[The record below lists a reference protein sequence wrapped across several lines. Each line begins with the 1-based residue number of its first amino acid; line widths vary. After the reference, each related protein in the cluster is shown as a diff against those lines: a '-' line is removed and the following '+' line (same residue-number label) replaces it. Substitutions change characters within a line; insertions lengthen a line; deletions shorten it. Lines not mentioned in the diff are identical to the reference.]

1 MDAATFVSRAER
13 LGLVAIVA
21 LEDDVTQLAWLP
33 EQTAFRRRIALAPF
47 TIFVRDAPV
56 ALPTTTDGHTWRI
69 MLAGDVGTWVPARVA
84 YYPLWRAD
92 AEGERLR
99 RRRGDDGV
107 LEVRL
112 TQPVQT
118 VSLRYAAGVP
128 EILGV
133 AITAAALVA
142 WAAASWKP

>member
-1 MDAATFVSRAER
+1 
-13 LGLVAIVA
+13 
-21 LEDDVTQLAWLP
+21 
-33 EQTAFRRRIALAPF
+33 
-47 TIFVRDAPV
+47 
-56 ALPTTTDGHTWRI
+56 
-69 MLAGDVGTWVPARVA
+69 MLAGDVGTWVPARLA

-133 AITAAALVA
+133 AVTAAALVG
-142 WAAASWKP
+142 WAAASFKS